1 MESIIWIVIFVALA
15 LIRVQAKKRA
25 DGDKKAN
32 VSAQSANRP
41 RRTPPQQVQRTAASI
56 AEAKAKVNRS
66 LAGMNDDDDDVPQ
79 PTKIEKRRAQQ
90 QATADKSRIHQNLH
104 EKEQQELEAKM
115 KQAMESRPQR
125 FAFEDT
131 DLMAEVADLM
141 VCGYP
146 TKRSGQRDFIAEG
159 NAFLTRISTNSFE

>member
-15 LIRVQAKKRA
+15 LIRVQAKKHA

-32 VSAQSANRP
+32 ASAQSANRP

-66 LAGMNDDDDDVPQ
+66 LAGMNDSDAPQ

-146 TKRSGQRDFIAEG
+146 TKKSGQRDFIAEG